1 MLFHELVGLE
11 KLMLEHN
18 DMVYPP
24 AEVVHQGCDRVRTW
38 CSRRVHDRVM
48 ARQHTIV
55 MAVQDILKQV
65 DNVCCLRHFMQL
77 LPQLFVLVVVV
88 NVVFVV
94 VVVVFVVF
102 H

>member
-1 MLFHELVGLE
+1 MLFHQLGGLE

-24 AEVVHQGCDRVRTW
+24 TEVVHQGCDRVRTW
-38 CSRRVHDRVM
+38 CYRRMHDRIL

-65 DNVCCLRHFMQL
+65 DSI
-77 LPQLFVLVVVV
+77 
-88 NVVFVV
+88 
-94 VVVVFVVF
+94 
-102 H
+102 